1 MTFLDSTKK
10 TSATGQ
16 VATLKS
22 GETDTSRDVGTEIRL
37 PRAEFIEAINWQEQ
51 TNGDYDK
58 MNTE

>member
-37 PRAEFIEAINWQEQ
+37 PRAEFIEAIN
-51 TNGDYDK
+51 
-58 MNTE
+58 